1 MKSSKIL
8 FALTAAS
15 LAISGFAHAAAGPAP
30 TPTPQPTYPVLLTE
44 NFDDVGQLAGNGW
57 LSINVSADAGQ
68 GWFQG
73 NDGVFSAHAGAA
85 NSYIAANYLS
95 TNSAVG
101 AIDNWLITPVLN
113 LNGASTL
120 SFFTRTSD
128 PGFNDQLE
136 VRFTSDTSGSLASF
150 TTLVTTVGGNATYP
164 DNGFQQFV
172 ASLPASGVGRIAF
185 RYVGNGADANYIGID
200 TVNVAAVPEPS
211 TYAMMGLGLAA
222 LLVARRKSKKA

>member
-1 MKSSKIL
+1 MKNSKIL

-15 LAISGFAHAAAGPAP
+15 LAIAGYANAASDPNPAP
-30 TPTPQPTYPVLLTE
+30 TPAPASPIVLAE

-57 LSINVSADAGQ
+57 LSINASANAGQ

-73 NDGVFSAHAGAA
+73 NDGIFAAHAGAA

-95 TNSAVG
+95 TTNPVG
-101 AIDNWLITPVLN
+101 TIDNWLITPTLT

-120 SFFTRTSD
+120 SFFTRTD
-128 PGFNDQLE
+128 GAGFNDALE
-136 VRFTSDTSGSLASF
+136 VRFSSDASGSLSSF
-150 TTLVTTVGGNATYP
+150 TTLVTTVGGNASYP
-164 DNGFQQFV
+164 DSGFQQFI
-172 ASLPASGVGRIAF
+172 ATLPVSGTGRLAF

-200 TVNVAAVPEPS
+200 TVSVTAVPEPS

-222 LLVARRKSKKA
+222 LVLARRKSKQA

>member
-8 FALTAAS
+8 FALTAA
-15 LAISGFAHAAAGPAP
+15 LAISGYAHAAAEP
-30 TPTPQPTYPVLLTE
+30 TPTPAPQSNPSVVLAE
-44 NFDDVGQLAGNGW
+44 NFDNVGQLAGNGW
-57 LSINVSADAGQ
+57 LSINASADAGQ

-73 NDGVFSAHAGAA
+73 NDGIFSAHAGAA

-101 AIDNWLITPVLN
+101 AIDNWLITPVLT

-128 PGFNDQLE
+128 PGFNDSLE
-136 VRFTSDTSGSLASF
+136 VRFTSDISGSLASF
-150 TTLVTTVGGNATYP
+150 TTLVTTVGGNGTYP
-164 DNGFQQFV
+164 DNGFQQFT

-200 TVNVAAVPEPS
+200 TLNVAAVPEPS

-222 LLVARRKSKKA
+222 LLVARRKTKKA